1 MIDLRD
7 YQIKAI
13 DELKDKIIKLLRNS
27 ERGICILKA
36 PTGSGKTLMVSEV
49 IRKISSDQETASKL
63 SYIWISVRKL
73 HEQSKDKLEKY
84 YEDDRLVTCSYFED
98 LENKQISEKEIL
110 FVNWESLNKKDKN
123 LLIRENEQDNNLK
136 SVVNNT
142 KEDGREIVL
151 IIDESHYAAAS
162 ERSRELI
169 DIINPKVTIE
179 VSATPKLME
188 KTSLDMATE
197 IVNVP
202 LDDVKRE
209 EMIKQEIEINPEFL
223 NIKVN
228 NKTVD
233 EVVLEQAI
241 KKREELLNAYKKE
254 GSNVNPL
261 LLIQL
266 PSKKEGLTDKKD
278 VIISLLKD
286 KFNITEKNGKL
297 AIWLSEEKTSTL
309 PNIEKNENEVEV
321 LIFKEAIA
329 LGWDCPRASI
339 LVIFREYSSFTFTIQ
354 TVGRIM
360 RMPEFKYYKNEI
372 LNKGYIFTNL
382 SQIDLTKEYVKDY
395 VTIYESKRRNDI
407 YTRLALK
414 SFYLKRQREKTRLSS
429 KFIDIFLEIAE
440 RNGLK
445 KKLTIHYSKIVDPVI
460 AEGKLVNIDKEG
472 EVKAKGHVNMELS
485 ELDMQKR
492 FDSFVASNCY
502 PYAPYDSSDRLKTA
516 LYTFIYSAFRLEK
529 YGVKAQKMVLG
540 KENLQYFIDTINLA
554 KEEYK
559 KRVVES
565 ISEKREYQIEMN
577 WEVPYL
583 IMYSRNYETLETKK
597 AIMKPFYI
605 KGASKPELNF
615 IKKLDSSKKVDWWYK
630 NGDNEVTYFAI
641 PYQDNSTP
649 RTFYP
654 DFIIKFK
661 DGKVGLFDTKSG
673 LTAEV
678 AKPKADALQ
687 KYIKEDNAKGKKLF
701 GGIII
706 EVNGSWLYN
715 EEKSYSYNPNDL
727 SKWKILEL

>member
-13 DELKDKIIKLLRNS
+13 DELKDKVIKLLRTS
-27 ERGICILKA
+27 EKGICIFKA

-49 IRKISSDQETASKL
+49 IRKLSSDQETDSKL

-98 LENKQISEKEIL
+98 LDDKQIGEKEIL

-123 LLIRENEQDNNLK
+123 LLIRENEQDNNLN

-151 IIDESHYAAAS
+151 IIDESHYAAGS
-162 ERSRELI
+162 ERSKELI

-179 VSATPKLME
+179 VSATPKLIE
-188 KTSLDMATE
+188 NASLEMSTE

-202 LDDVKRE
+202 LDDVKLE
-209 EMIKQEIEINPEFL
+209 EMIKQEIAINPEFL
-223 NIKVN
+223 DMKVN

-241 KKREELLNAYKKE
+241 KKRAELLDAYKKE
-254 GSNVNPL
+254 GSDVNPL

-266 PSKKEGLTDKKD
+266 PSKREGLIDKKD
-278 VIISLLKD
+278 VIVSLLKD
-286 KFNITEKNGKL
+286 KFGVTEKNGKL

-309 PNIEKNENEVEV
+309 PNIERNENEVEV

-360 RMPEFKYYKNEI
+360 RMPELKYYKNEI
-372 LNKGYIFTNL
+372 LNRGYIFTNL
-382 SQIDLTKEYVKDY
+382 AQIDLRKEYVKDY
-395 VTIYESKRRNDI
+395 VTIYDSKRRNDL
-407 YTRLALK
+407 YTKLALK

-429 KFIDIFLEIAE
+429 KFIDLFLGIAE

-445 KKLTIHYSKIVDPVI
+445 KKLTIRYSKVVDPVI
-460 AEGKLVNIDKEG
+460 AEGKLVNIDREG
-472 EVKAKGHVNMELS
+472 EVKSKRHVNIELS
-485 ELDMQKR
+485 ESDIYKR
-492 FDSFVASNCY
+492 FNEFAALSCY
-502 PYAPYDSSDRLKTA
+502 PYAPHDSSDRLKTA
-516 LYTFIYSAFRLEK
+516 LYTFLYSTFRLK
-529 YGVKAQKMVLG
+529 IHSVKAQKMVLG
-540 KENLQYFIDTINLA
+540 KENIQYFIDALNLA

-559 KRVVES
+559 KKVVEG
-565 ISEKREYQIEMN
+565 ISEKREYQIETN

-583 IMYSRNYETLETKK
+583 IRYSRNYEILETRK

-615 IKKLDSSKKVDWWYK
+615 IKKLDGSKKIDWWYK
-630 NGDNEVTYFAI
+630 NGDNEVTYFAV
-641 PYQDNSTP
+641 PYDDNGTP

-661 DGKVGLFDTKSG
+661 DDKIGLFDTKSG

-687 KYIKEDNAKGKKLF
+687 KYIKEENAKGKKLF

-706 EVNGSWLYN
+706 EVSGSWRYN
-715 EEKSYSYNPNDL
+715 SEKSYDYNPNDL

>member
-7 YQIKAI
+7 YQIKAV
-13 DELKDKIIKLLRNS
+13 DELKDKVIKLLRNS
-27 ERGICILKA
+27 ENGICIFKA

-49 IRKISSDQETASKL
+49 VRKLSSDQETASKL

-98 LENKQISEKEIL
+98 LDNKQIGEKEIL

-123 LLIRENEQDNNLK
+123 LLIRENEQDNNLN

-151 IIDESHYAAAS
+151 IIDESHYAAGS
-162 ERSRELI
+162 ERSKELI

-179 VSATPKLME
+179 VSSTPKLME
-188 KTSLDMATE
+188 NASLEMATE

-209 EMIKQEIEINPEFL
+209 EMIKQEIAINPEFL
-223 NIKVN
+223 DIKVN
-228 NKTVD
+228 NKTID
-233 EVVLEQAI
+233 EIVLEQAI
-241 KKREELLNAYKKE
+241 KKRTELLNAYKKE

-266 PSKKEGLTDKKD
+266 PSQREGLTDKKD
-278 VIISLLKD
+278 VIVSLLKD
-286 KFNITEKNGKL
+286 KFGITEKNGKL

-354 TVGRIM
+354 TIGRIM
-360 RMPEFKYYKNEI
+360 RMPELRYYKNET
-372 LNKGYIFTNL
+372 LNEGYIFTNL
-382 SQIDLTKEYVKDY
+382 AHIDLTKEYVKDY
-395 VTIYESKRRNDI
+395 VTIYESKRRSNL
-407 YTRLALK
+407 YTKLALK

-429 KFIDIFLEIAE
+429 KFIEVFLNIAE

-445 KKLTIHYSKIVDPVI
+445 KKLTVRYSKVVDPVI
-460 AEGKLVNIDKEG
+460 AEGKLINIDKEG
-472 EVKAKGHVNMELS
+472 EVKAKGDVNIELS
-485 ELDMQKR
+485 ELDVQKR
-492 FDSFVASNCY
+492 FDGFVALNCY

-516 LYTFIYSAFRLEK
+516 LYTFLYSAFRLEK
-529 YGVKAQKMVLG
+529 SGVKAQKMVLG
-540 KENLQYFIDTINLA
+540 KENVQYFIDTINLA

-559 KRVVES
+559 KKVVKS
-565 ISEKREYQIEMN
+565 ISEKREYQIETS

-583 IMYSRNYETLETKK
+583 IRYSRNYETLETKK
-597 AIMKPFYI
+597 SIMKPFYI

-615 IKKLDSSKKVDWWYK
+615 IKKLEGSKKIDWWYK
-630 NGDNEVTYFAI
+630 NGENEVTYFAV
-641 PYQDNSTP
+641 PYDDNGTP

-661 DGKVGLFDTKSG
+661 DEKVGIFDTKSG

-678 AKPKADALQ
+678 AKPKAEALQ
-687 KYIKEDNAKGKKLF
+687 KYIKEENAKDKKLF

-706 EVNGSWLYN
+706 GTSGSWRYN
-715 EEKSYSYNPNDL
+715 EEKNYDYNPNDL
-727 SKWKILEL
+727 SKWKVLEL